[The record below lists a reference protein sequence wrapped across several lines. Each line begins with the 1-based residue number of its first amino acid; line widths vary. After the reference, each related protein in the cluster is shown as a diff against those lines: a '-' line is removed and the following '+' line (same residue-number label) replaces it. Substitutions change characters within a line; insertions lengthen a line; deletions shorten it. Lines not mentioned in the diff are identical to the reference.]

1 MAQANEAPIPKA
13 SQLIFHFIQR
23 NKNNKSPLPEED
35 KLANLTFASMKLSKK
50 NWLYIG
56 FFTALAVGFY
66 IALSVIIPGYNE
78 KKSPPVSV
86 VRPFAFTN
94 QDGNTLMDKD
104 MAGKVYA
111 VEFFFTTCK
120 GICPRMNNNM
130 KLVYEALKEEKD
142 FYILSF
148 TCDPKND
155 SAAQLKKY
163 ADSLNVNTNKWI
175 FLTGRKDS
183 LYNAARLSFSIDD
196 PKNIVRDIND
206 DFLHS
211 QNWALVD
218 RNGDVVAIYDGLKSK
233 EVKNLIRRARQL
245 LKE

>member
-1 MAQANEAPIPKA
+1 MN
-13 SQLIFHFIQR
+13 
-23 NKNNKSPLPEED
+23 
-35 KLANLTFASMKLSKK
+35 LSKK
-50 NWLYIG
+50 SWLYIG
-56 FFTALAVGFY
+56 FFSALAVAFY
-66 IALSVIIPGYNE
+66 LVLSAVIPGYNE
-78 KKSPPVSV
+78 RKLPPVSI

-94 QDGNTLMDKD
+94 QDGNTLTDKD

-130 KLVYEALKEEKD
+130 KTVYEALKDEKD

-163 ADSLNVNTNKWI
+163 ADSLKVNTNKWV

-218 RNGDVVAIYDGLKSK
+218 KAGNVVAIYDGLKSK
-233 EVKNLIRRARQL
+233 EVKDLIRKARQL
-245 LKE
+245 LQE

>member
-1 MAQANEAPIPKA
+1 
-13 SQLIFHFIQR
+13 
-23 NKNNKSPLPEED
+23 
-35 KLANLTFASMKLSKK
+35 
-50 NWLYIG
+50 
-56 FFTALAVGFY
+56 
-66 IALSVIIPGYNE
+66 
-78 KKSPPVSV
+78 
-86 VRPFAFTN
+86 
-94 QDGNTLMDKD
+94 MDKD

>member
-1 MAQANEAPIPKA
+1 M
-13 SQLIFHFIQR
+13 
-23 NKNNKSPLPEED
+23 PEDD
-35 KLANLTFASMKLSKK
+35 KLASLTFASMKLSKK

-78 KKSPPVSV
+78 RKSPPVSI

-94 QDGNTLMDKD
+94 QDGNIITDKD

-120 GICPRMNNNM
+120 GICPSMNNNM

-148 TCDPKND
+148 TSDPKND

>member
-1 MAQANEAPIPKA
+1 
-13 SQLIFHFIQR
+13 
-23 NKNNKSPLPEED
+23 
-35 KLANLTFASMKLSKK
+35 MKLSKK

-56 FFTALAVGFY
+56 FFTALAIGFY
-66 IALSVIIPGYNE
+66 IALSVLIPGYNE
-78 KKSPPVSV
+78 KKSPPVSI

-94 QDGNTLMDKD
+94 QDGQILSDKD

-130 KLVYEALKEEKD
+130 KMVYEEMKDQKD

-155 SAAQLKKY
+155 TSAQLKKY
-163 ADSLNVNTNKWI
+163 ADSLKVNTAKWI

-211 QNWALVD
+211 QNWALIN

-233 EVKNLIRRARQL
+233 EVKDLVRRAKQL
-245 LKE
+245 LNE